1 MAQTNKKTT
10 NQPTPPFI
18 EVLKQRALNQPS
30 PDQNPIGT
38 SLENFR
44 LQKELEK
51 KRVEQFHQTRKKEW
65 SQVYSAKEKEIENH
79 ILSVR
84 KQLKQLSKQIQ
95 RVDRSTQT
103 AIQSEPIEVGEYHL
117 SFLEQLQ
124 EKLKSLSQKIAE
136 ANTWLSIYNQRGKKK
151 GYYWSQFAKKGS
163 SFSQNQERQLATS
176 VN

>member
-1 MAQTNKKTT
+1 MGWYMAQTNKKTT

-18 EVLKQRALNQPS
+18 EVLKQRALNQSS

-84 KQLKQLSKQIQ
+84 EHLNNYQNKLRELTDLPKQLFNLN
-95 RVDRSTQT
+95 
-103 AIQSEPIEVGEYHL
+103 L
-117 SFLEQLQ
+117 
-124 EKLKSLSQKIAE
+124 LK
-136 ANTWLSIYNQRGKKK
+136 
-151 GYYWSQFAKKGS
+151 
-163 SFSQNQERQLATS
+163 
-176 VN
+176 